1 MCRDMDCPSPKR
13 RAAGPGL
20 PEDAILE
27 ILARVP
33 AQSIHRFRCV
43 SRRWRD
49 LIADPLH
56 RRRLPQNL
64 EGFFFSDAE
73 SFFVVVMPGIPAPL
87 FDRRFSFLT
96 KLPGNGDIR
105 LLHSYNG
112 LLLFGHGAL
121 DRGADGELGRGYV
134 VCNPATEQ
142 WVAVPGPDC
151 CPSSAHTYIVS
162 DDPAAS
168 PCFHLIH
175 LCQNDGPCAIEVL
188 TYSSES
194 GAKEGSG
201 AGALFM
207 GNAFVDG
214 MLHFTI
220 FRPDMGKYLIVG
232 LDWEGTTCRVM
243 SWPDEHGL
251 TGLFLGRSQGRLY
264 CLTACQEGEF
274 FNQTGIS
281 IWVLQDPGAEAEW
294 VLKHNVS
301 FLKLFGQRECRVHV
315 DYDVVA
321 IHPDFN
327 LVFFVQHGSRKLI
340 AYDMDNEK
348 VYDLRTIRHTYGLCT
363 PYVPC
368 YSDLSVLANK
378 H

>member
-1 MCRDMDCPSPKR
+1 MDCPNSKR
-13 RAAGPGL
+13 RAAAAAAAAGPGF

-33 AQSIHRFRCV
+33 ARSIHRFMCV

-56 RRRLPQNL
+56 RRRFPQTL

-73 SFFVVVMPGIPAPL
+73 GSFFAGMPGIPAPL

-96 KLPGNGDIR
+96 KLPGNDSGIR
-105 LLHSYNG
+105 LLHSCNG
-112 LLLFGHGAL
+112 LLLFGHGA
-121 DRGADGELGRGYV
+121 GYV

-142 WVAVPGPDC
+142 WVAVPGPGAGG
-151 CPSSAHTYIVS
+151 CPSSAAPTYIVVS
-162 DDPAAS
+162 DGPAAS
-168 PCFHLIH
+168 LCFHLIH
-175 LCQNDGPCAIEVL
+175 LWQKGPYVVEVL
-188 TYSSES
+188 TRWMES
-194 GAKEGSG
+194 
-201 AGALFM
+201 M
-207 GNAFVDG
+207 GIVHNAFVDG
-214 MLHFTI
+214 MLHFTV
-220 FRPDMGKYLIVG
+220 FHHDMGKYLIVG

-243 SWPDEHGL
+243 SWPDKHGL

-264 CLTACQEGEF
+264 CMTACQEDKF

-281 IWVLQDPGAEAEW
+281 IWVLQNPGAEAECVPGAEAEW
-294 VLKHNVS
+294 VLKHNVN

-315 DYDVVA
+315 DYDVVS

-348 VYDLRTIRHTYGLCT
+348 VYDLRTIRQTYGLCT

-368 YSDLSVLANK
+368 YSELSVLANK
-378 H
+378 Y